1 MAINSKSSRDHF
13 PKLVHSMER
22 TRTCHPHLSEG
33 TLSWF
38 KTKAMLSSDSG
49 PIIQVGILETIET
62 HRILTVIGIWL
73 FHCHIELHVEAGFS
87 ATFIEAP
94 EKLAASGFILPADH
108 INACKTYPM
117 DYVGN
122 AAGNDYNAL
131 NLTGAP
137 TTVPTVNWG

>member
-1 MAINSKSSRDHF
+1 MK
-13 PKLVHSMER
+13 V
-22 TRTCHPHLSEG
+22 
-33 TLSWF
+33 
-38 KTKAMLSSDSG
+38 MLWSDSKQTT
-49 PIIQVGILETIET
+49 QVGATPSAKMY
-62 HRILTVIGIWL
+62 RILTNTGIWL

-87 ATFIEAP
+87 ASFIEAP
-94 EKLAASGFILPADH
+94 EKLAASDFTLPADH

-137 TTVPTVNWG
+137 DTVPTNNWG

>member
-1 MAINSKSSRDHF
+1 M
-13 PKLVHSMER
+13 M
-22 TRTCHPHLSEG
+22 
-33 TLSWF
+33 
-38 KTKAMLSSDSG
+38 
-49 PIIQVGILETIET
+49 ETIET
-62 HRILTVIGIWL
+62 HRILTEIGIWL

-94 EKLAASGFILPADH
+94 EKLAASGFTLPADH

-137 TTVPTVNWG
+137 TTVPQNNWG

>member
-1 MAINSKSSRDHF
+1 MLCLD
-13 PKLVHSMER
+13 
-22 TRTCHPHLSEG
+22 SEQ
-33 TLSWF
+33 T
-38 KTKAMLSSDSG
+38 
-49 PIIQVGILETIET
+49 IQVSATRSNESYK
-62 HRILTVIGIWL
+62 ILTDTGIWL

-87 ATFIEAP
+87 ASFIEAP
-94 EKLAASGFILPADH
+94 EELAASGFTLPADH

-137 TTVPTVNWG
+137 DTVPKDNWG